1 MMYATNCTVA
11 NVLVVE
17 RNKRFENS
25 RFPRVKPDLIYS
37 ESITIVNLRVLFITI
52 LRYQY
57 LAMNKTQAT

>member
-25 RFPRVKPDLIYS
+25 RFPRVKPDLINS
-37 ESITIVNLRVLFITI
+37 ESITIVNLSFIYNHSEI
-52 LRYQY
+52 PIFS
-57 LAMNKTQAT
+57 NE